1 MSGDILLD
9 PLIPLVFLAAL
20 AALATLGTLLAAWRG
35 LSGWWLRGL
44 AALALLAAIANPSI
58 QREDRAP
65 LSDIVVLVVDESAS
79 QRIADRPDQ
88 TEAVIADVTAQIALR
103 PNTDLRIVRMGD
115 ALGDGGTQMMTAL
128 TEALSEEPQARI
140 AGILLLSD
148 GRVHDMERAP
158 NLPACMR

>member
-20 AALATLGTLLAAWRG
+20 AVLTTLGTLLAAWRG

-79 QRIADRPDQ
+79 
-88 TEAVIADVTAQIALR
+88 
-103 PNTDLRIVRMGD
+103 
-115 ALGDGGTQMMTAL
+115 
-128 TEALSEEPQARI
+128 
-140 AGILLLSD
+140 
-148 GRVHDMERAP
+148 
-158 NLPACMR
+158 